1 MSCKPWTLLA
11 VVLVVAV
18 IGCGGSDETPAAGD
32 GNTEAN
38 SNQTTSA
45 EEQGPAEAVAQFL
58 DSFIDG
64 DDEKTEAM
72 LTDRARQQAAANNMV
87 VAPPGSDTA
96 KFKLGRVAYLP
107 DDRAAVSCEWTDL
120 DEEATEY
127 VWMLRREPEGWRIAG
142 VAAPVFDGEPPIQ
155 LDFEDVEQMQSKLNW
170 VRDERLRRA
179 KQADTRANPTE
190 NSQNSVSR

>member
-179 KQADTRANPTE
+179 KQADTRANQRETP
-190 NSQNSVSR
+190 QNSVNR

>member
-1 MSCKPWTLLA
+1 MSRKPWTLLA

-18 IGCGGSDETPAAGD
+18 TGCGGSDETPAAGD
-32 GNTEAN
+32 GNTDAN
-38 SNQTTSA
+38 SNQSA
-45 EEQGPAEAVAQFL
+45 PAEKQGPAEAVAQFL

-72 LTDRARQQAAANNMV
+72 LTGRARQQAAANNMV

-107 DDRAAVSCEWTDL
+107 EDRAAVSCEWTDL

-155 LDFEDVEQMQSKLNW
+155 LDFEDIEQMQSKLNW

-190 NSQNSVSR
+190 TPQNSVNR